1 MAGMTRFDWS
11 DPFFLDAQ
19 LTEEERMIRDAAK
32 AYAEDKLQPR
42 VIKAWSDET
51 TDPGIFAKWA
61 NWACSDRR
69 CPRLTAGSARLMSL
83 MA

>member
-1 MAGMTRFDWS
+1 MAGMSRFDWS

-42 VIKAWSDET
+42 VIKALSD
-51 TDPGIFAKWA
+51 
-61 NWACSDRR
+61 
-69 CPRLTAGSARLMSL
+69 
-83 MA
+83 